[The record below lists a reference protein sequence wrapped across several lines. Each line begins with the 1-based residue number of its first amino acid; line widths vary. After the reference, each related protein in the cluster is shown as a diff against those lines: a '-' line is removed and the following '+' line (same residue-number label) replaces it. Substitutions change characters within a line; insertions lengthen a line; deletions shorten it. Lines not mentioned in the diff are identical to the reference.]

1 MLQQL
6 ATETGAQPW
15 VIASMIFFLSVF
27 LIAAFRVWRTSAAD
41 AEGFARLPL
50 GEDGAPTPFLGVAEG
65 QATAYDRGATSEH
78 QADNSPNNPDM
89 S

>member
-15 VIASMIFFLSVF
+15 VIASMIFFVSVF
-27 LIAAFRVWRTSAAD
+27 VVAVYRIWRTSAAD

-50 GEDGAPTPFLGVAEG
+50 NDDVHAAPECRREHGDEDSLAPSNVDL
-65 QATAYDRGATSEH
+65 S
-78 QADNSPNNPDM
+78 
-89 S
+89 